1 MFSFLGKVFG
11 FSKSKISVLVVGL
24 DNSGKTTLISRL
36 QSAGSSFG
44 ENVTPTV
51 GFTVEKLTKD
61 NVEFTIFDMSG
72 QSAYRGLWE
81 SYYSDVDGIIWV
93 LDSTDRL
100 RITIAKCEIETITC
114 HENLQKRRVPLLI
127 YANKMDLHNSL
138 SPVECMQLLN
148 LDSLKGSPWHIA
160 ASNALSG
167 EGVDDGLKWLS
178 GVIKNLRSQTRR
190 K

>member
-36 QSAGSSFG
+36 QSSGGSFT
-44 ENVTPTV
+44 EDVTPTV
-51 GFTVEKLTKD
+51 GFTVEKLMKD

-81 SYYSDVDGIIWV
+81 SYYGDVDGVIWV

-100 RITIAKCEIETITC
+100 RIAIAKCEIETITC
-114 HENLQKRRVPLLI
+114 HESLQKRHIPLLI
-127 YANKMDLHNSL
+127 YANKMDLHNAL

-148 LDSLKGSPWHIA
+148 LEKLKENPWHIA

-178 GVIKNLRSQTRR
+178 GVIKNIRSQPQG

>member
-36 QSAGSSFG
+36 QCAGSSFG

-81 SYYSDVDGIIWV
+81 SYYSDIDGIIWV

-114 HENLQKRRVPLLI
+114 HESLKERRVPLLI

-148 LDSLKGSPWHIA
+148 LDSLKENPWHIA